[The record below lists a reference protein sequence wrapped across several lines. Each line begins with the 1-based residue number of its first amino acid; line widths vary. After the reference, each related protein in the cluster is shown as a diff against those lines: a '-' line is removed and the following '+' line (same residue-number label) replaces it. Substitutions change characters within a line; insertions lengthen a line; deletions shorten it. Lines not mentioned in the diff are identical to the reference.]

1 MIKNNNNIDTYVAD
15 EYAEIDVSRVIEHF
29 AGQYAADTATK
40 LYALRRCSE
49 NGSNFTDIINSLE
62 RSNGRLLGFINAMA
76 ELFGKDKILSRPRIS
91 SYNVIKYINDIAA
104 QINSAI
110 SIRGEGEV
118 VFKTQKSDVCSASF
132 DVRRVSTILYHLIS
146 NSLQHGKTEDK
157 TVIIKCKKEDGLF
170 EISVSDHG
178 GGIPKAVQST
188 MYTKFLEE
196 YSFKNQMLG
205 NFPPRVTGLGL
216 LLCRKLSAD
225 MNGEIKFRN
234 ISGGAQFTLV
244 IPQTKTSVKEESVYV
259 PDDALMNQCMAYLD
273 IEDIGGNND

>member
-1 MIKNNNNIDTYVAD
+1 MNRNNNNIDTYVSD

-29 AGQYAADTATK
+29 VGQNTIDMATL
-40 LYALRRCSE
+40 LYKLRRCRTDDRD
-49 NGSNFTDIINSLE
+49 FTDTVNNIEKINS
-62 RSNGRLLGFINAMA
+62 RMMRGVNAMA
-76 ELFGKDKILSRPRIS
+76 ELFGKDKTLSRPKIAS
-91 SYNVIKYINDIAA
+91 FNVITYLTDITA

-118 VFKTQKSDVCSASF
+118 VFKTQKSAVCSASF
-132 DVRRVSTILYHLIS
+132 DARRVSTILYHFIS

-157 TVIIKCKKEDGLF
+157 TVTIKCKKENGLF

-178 GGIPKAVQST
+178 GGIPKAVQNT

-196 YSFKNQMLG
+196 FSLKNQMLG

-216 LLCRKLSAD
+216 LLCRKLSTD

-244 IPQTKTSVKEESVYV
+244 IPQSRISVQEESVYV

-273 IEDIGGNND
+273 DWK